1 MATLKGNVLGKIRGK
16 VGTVSGRVRNGKN
29 YLVSLP
35 ASFKVP
41 TDPLSI
47 ARREK
52 FKIAVQFAKAV
63 NADRLLKEIWNINNT
78 SNRTVF
84 NLVMQQNYK
93 LLQNNSPS
101 NQNIITPELGFNPNL
116 ASAAYADGDLTITT
130 NILSETLSINPEVE
144 TKITASG
151 FIFAEDPSSGNVE
164 LYSFYNFSAE
174 PQAID
179 LDQPMTF
186 VKTLPYIQQMG
197 LENYQVIKIY
207 SALITLSDELAPVQ
221 FSLTSVN

>member
-35 ASFKVP
+35 ASFNVP
-41 TDPLSI
+41 NDPLSL

-52 FKIAVQFAKAV
+52 FKMAVKFAKAV
-63 NADRLLKEIWNINNT
+63 NADPLLKEIWNVNNT

-93 LLQNNSPS
+93 LLENNSPS
-101 NQNIITPELGFNPNL
+101 DQNIITPELGFNPNL
-116 ASAAYADGDLTITT
+116 ASAAYANGDLTITT
-130 NILSETLSINPEVE
+130 NILSETLTINPEEE
-144 TKITASG
+144 TQIIASG
-151 FIFAEDPSSGNVE
+151 FIFAEDPSSDNVE
-164 LYSFYNFSAE
+164 LYNFYNFSMA

-179 LDQPMTF
+179 LEQQMTF
-186 VKTLPYIQQMG
+186 VRTLPYIQQMG
-197 LENYQVIKIY
+197 LEHYQVTKIY
-207 SALITLSDELAPVQ
+207 SALITLTDELLPVQ